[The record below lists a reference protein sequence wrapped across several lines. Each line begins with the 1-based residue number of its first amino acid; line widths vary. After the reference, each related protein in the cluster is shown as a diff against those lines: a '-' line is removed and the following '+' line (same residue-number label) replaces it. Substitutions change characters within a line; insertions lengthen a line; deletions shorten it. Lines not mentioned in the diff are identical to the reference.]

1 MSPRT
6 PFRAVLAPIAL
17 GAAMLGACA
26 HASSRDVSA
35 GPTVGARIAPS
46 EMPVQPG
53 DCAEALRRAA
63 DKPDLVVD
71 RLPTPVV
78 TRPAVL
84 KNVPRSALRK
94 DGSASVKVDVLIDTL
109 GRADMKTFKV
119 VAASHP
125 WLVKNVRTALAKW
138 KFEPAELAGCKV
150 PRVYHF
156 MASAPARGSSSKSDR

>member
-1 MSPRT
+1 MSPRVL
-6 PFRAVLAPIAL
+6 FRLLPITTI
-17 GAAMLGACA
+17 GAAFAVAACA
-26 HASSRDVSA
+26 HPSSSASEA
-35 GPTVGARIAPS
+35 GPTVGVRVAPP
-46 EMPVQPG
+46 EQPVEAG

-63 DKPDLVVD
+63 VKPDLVVD

-84 KNVPRSALRK
+84 KDVPRSALRK
-94 DGSASVKVDVLIDTL
+94 DGSATIKVDVVIDTL
-109 GRADMKTFKV
+109 GKADMKTFKV
-119 VAASHP
+119 VDASHP

-156 MASAPARGSSSKSDR
+156 MASAPPRGASAKSER